1 MWSTFVMAA
10 LMLFS
15 GAYCV
20 QGASLCWI
28 RHPSVETGKPKF
40 YSTEQLQLENA
51 WSVPN
56 LDFSLSYKLSTH
68 WYLLAV
74 VHAVQQAVRFHWAGS
89 CALRN
94 WISQIYEWH
103 NAILI
108 LSSASGV
115 YDKYMALNLDV
126 ACKCFCAVLALSRA
140 CLGGARSNLRLPV
153 LMGGMVV
160 NF

>member
-1 MWSTFVMAA
+1 MAA

-28 RHPSVETGKPKF
+28 HHPSVETGKPKF

-56 LDFSLSYKLSTH
+56 LDFSLSTH

-94 WISQIYEWH
+94 
-103 NAILI
+103 
-108 LSSASGV
+108 
-115 YDKYMALNLDV
+115 
-126 ACKCFCAVLALSRA
+126 
-140 CLGGARSNLRLPV
+140 
-153 LMGGMVV
+153 
-160 NF
+160 